1 MSIFK
6 RWRSQSSHDPARQP
20 LLSPSKRADSEHD
33 GLEVREVPPTT
44 PLPYKQV
51 VVLCFMR
58 ITEPISQSLIHP
70 FINQM
75 LEDLHV
81 TPDRTKIGYYAGI
94 ITSLFALSQLCTNF
108 WWAMLSDRIGRKPI
122 LLSGLTGL
130 SVSIISLSLQT
141 SFAGMVVARCVA
153 GVMNGNLP
161 ILQSV
166 LAEITDE
173 TNKAR
178 AFSLIPMCN
187 AVGIIIGPLI
197 GGYLAKPATQYPE
210 YFGKIEFLIDY
221 PYFLPCFIAGMINL
235 LAVIVGFFFL
245 DETLPSK
252 KRTRNLPLDNDSD
265 EDVDD
270 VASETGE
277 IVTEPKPKFSAL
289 FTPTVISVLLGSL
302 LVFFQMS
309 SLATLIPLFAYTRF
323 EDGGLGLNLRQMGTA
338 LTTNGFAAVIVQTAT
353 FPYLQR
359 RWGTMKLFRSVLLIW
374 PTVFVLLP
382 LVRWL
387 VEEKRESSGTEAGSK
402 VAMIGLIFVL
412 AVKSFGKMSIGES
425 SWHAGQMML
434 AYLNP
439 CHVVSIIAF
448 VWEHLQVCI
457 TLLVNSAAPS
467 ASTFGALNGLAQSCS
482 ELARTFAPFITGAIF
497 SISIKEHYL
506 NGNLIWLCGLLL
518 SCLTLFFAQIIKIQ
532 PKQIRKKNSIRVPS
546 TS

>member
-58 ITEPISQSLIHP
+58 ITGEQLSP
-70 FINQM
+70 NQM
-75 LEDLHV
+75 ANPPILEIAHLSKFNPSIYQPNARGLARHSR
-81 TPDRTKIGYYAGI
+81 PDQNWLLRWNNHQL
-94 ITSLFALSQLCTNF
+94 SLSLCSCLFALSQLCTNF

-412 AVKSFGKMSIGES
+412 AVKSFGKMSI
-425 SWHAGQMML
+425 
-434 AYLNP
+434 
-439 CHVVSIIAF
+439 
-448 VWEHLQVCI
+448 VCI

-506 NGNLIWLCGLLL
+506 NGNLIWLCGLL
-518 SCLTLFFAQIIKIQ
+518 IQ